1 MYCGTLSDST
11 TDCTP
16 QRAYIRTYTGETQTE
31 SIFVSVIFIYLEV
44 NRSNKM
50 QFVI

>member
-1 MYCGTLSDST
+1 MYCEMLSDST
-11 TDCTP
+11 TDSTP
-16 QRAYIRTYTGETQTE
+16 QRAYIRMYTGETQTE
-31 SIFVSVIFIYLEV
+31 SILVSVIFIYLEV